1 MLNLVCSETQ
11 DEKVYNVLSERLRD
25 TYDIFGSLPDTIE
38 DEWITDEEELKSR
51 MNESMHDRKKALDA
65 FAVKYR
71 DAVGSTAHLWERCA
85 RALSRR
91 DIVRKLSE
99 PW

>member
-1 MLNLVCSETQ
+1 MLNLVYSETQ

-25 TYDIFGSLPDTIE
+25 AYDIFGSLPDTIE
-38 DEWITDEEELKSR
+38 DEWITDEEELRSR
-51 MNESMHDRKKALDA
+51 MNEYMHERKKALDA
-65 FAVKYR
+65 FTVKYR
-71 DAVGSTAHLWERCA
+71 ETIDPATHLWERCA
-85 RALSRR
+85 LVLSRR